1 MNHEKHLLI
10 SFDLEEFDLPEEY
23 GIAISP
29 QEKIRISSQ
38 GLERLFALL
47 KQKNIQVTYFITS
60 AYAIENRSMIS
71 ALSKENE
78 IASHSHNHSRFVLGD
93 YEKSKNILE
102 EITGAA
108 VNGFRMPRF
117 DKTDYSEIKK
127 CGYVYDSSINPTWMP
142 GRYNNLSKTRTVKR
156 DQQTGI
162 TILPI
167 SVTPYFRI
175 PLAWFVFKNIPL
187 NTFSRLC
194 IRTLNHDHYLH
205 LYFHP
210 WEFAD
215 IQGFKIPGYIKK
227 YDGEKLLERLS
238 KLIDNLS
245 GYGKFVTISEFLEE
259 KKFGMQTGII

>member
-23 GIAISP
+23 GIAISSH
-29 QEKIRISSQ
+29 EKIRISTQ
-38 GLERLFALL
+38 GLERLMVLL
-47 KQKNIQVTYFITS
+47 KQKLTPATYFVTS
-60 AYAIENRSMIS
+60 SYALEKRSMIS
-71 ALSKENE
+71 GLSKGNE
-78 IASHSHNHSRFVLGD
+78 IASHSHNHSVFVPGD
-93 YEKSKNILE
+93 YEKSKKILE
-102 EITGAA
+102 EITGIA
-108 VNGFRMPRF
+108 VKGFRMPRF
-117 DKTDYSEIKK
+117 DKTDYSDIKSS
-127 CGYVYDSSINPTWMP
+127 GYIYDSSINPTWMP
-142 GRYNNLSKTRTVKR
+142 GRYNNLSISRIVNR
-156 DQQTGI
+156 DQQSGI
-162 TILPI
+162 TILPM

-194 IRTLNHDHYLH
+194 IWTLNHDKYLH

-215 IQGFKIPGYIKK
+215 IKSFKIPGYIKNN
-227 YDGEKLLERLS
+227 DGEKLLDRLG

-259 KKFGMQTGII
+259 KGLSVQTGII